1 MEKKNPIEEAKRY
14 LQNAKDVLKNNTTVD
29 NDGYY
34 SDSKYVRMAGNT
46 AWNGCLIALDAAYD
60 IKKEKKKGTRL
71 TIDDYK
77 RIISAKD
84 KKMILHVV
92 EGYNHLHLYM
102 GYDGIKSSKTIK
114 NGFKIAEAIISR
126 CLEKYKS

>member
-60 IKKEKKKGTRL
+60 IKKRDMKISLPCPCNHFL
-71 TIDDYK
+71 TK
-77 RIISAKD
+77 TPK
-84 KKMILHVV
+84 
-92 EGYNHLHLYM
+92 E
-102 GYDGIKSSKTIK
+102 KSSGGK
-114 NGFKIAEAIISR
+114 E
-126 CLEKYKS
+126 LYL

>member
-14 LQNAKDVLKNNTTVD
+14 LQNAKNVLKNNTTVD

-77 RIISAKD
+77 RIISGKD
-84 KKMILHVV
+84 KKMILHIV
-92 EGYNHLHLYM
+92 EGYNLLHLCM
-102 GYDGIKSSKTIK
+102 GYDGTKRASVVKDGFALAKT
-114 NGFKIAEAIISR
+114 IISR
-126 CLEKYKS
+126 CEEKYH

>member
-60 IKKEKKKGTRL
+60 IKKDKKKDTRL
-71 TIDDYK
+71 SIDDYK
-77 RIISAKD
+77 RIISGKD
-84 KKMILHVV
+84 KKMIPHVV
-92 EGYNHLHLYM
+92 EGYNLLHLSM
-102 GYDGIKSSKTIK
+102 GYDGTKRASVVKDGFALAKT
-114 NGFKIAEAIISR
+114 IISR
-126 CLEKYKS
+126 CSEKYQ